1 MSLLLEERQSRT
13 EMDITSVDF
22 GETETVLTAEGN
34 MGEYGRVYTSYHL
47 SYNNQGTGG
56 TYTGQGR
63 GYPDKSSMVSGKA
76 VGIWRRDGDLLQME
90 EVVSIS
96 DGTQNLSKITVNPRE
111 KKLTM
116 DVFILL

>member
-1 MSLLLEERQSRT
+1 
-13 EMDITSVDF
+13 
-22 GETETVLTAEGN
+22 
-34 MGEYGRVYTSYHL
+34 
-47 SYNNQGTGG
+47 
-56 TYTGQGR
+56 
-63 GYPDKSSMVSGKA
+63 MVSGKA